1 MAILAVVDSVF
12 NFFQAD
18 PFLRTLVRGLVIVG
32 AVALYGLRG
41 AGERS

>member
-1 MAILAVVDSVF
+1 V
-12 NFFQAD
+12 
-18 PFLRTLVRGLVIVG
+18 RTLVRGLVIVG